1 MSEKFSLKWNDFQSN
16 ISKSFELLRNE
27 EYLQDV
33 TLVSDDDCQ
42 VKAHKLVLSASS
54 SYFKKI
60 FMKNNQSN
68 ILLCLEGTT
77 KNDLQNILAY
87 IYHGEVQIFQ
97 DDLDRFLAIAQRL
110 KLEGL
115 LEESVEQKF
124 EGGKIENTLLEQ
136 GFESQNEMKRR
147 PAPRKRTISRDLTT
161 VEDKITI
168 PMSTEDKAAVNDKIK
183 ESFEKLSS
191 GVFKCNLCGK
201 ICKQSVVIKRH
212 VETHLEGLSYPCQQC
227 GKTFR
232 SAHVLRSHI
241 SQKHK

>member
-136 GFESQNEMKRR
+136 GFESQNGCHMTC
-147 PAPRKRTISRDLTT
+147 PNYDYTSPI
-161 VEDKITI
+161 
-168 PMSTEDKAAVNDKIK
+168 
-183 ESFEKLSS
+183 F
-191 GVFKCNLCGK
+191 
-201 ICKQSVVIKRH
+201 
-212 VETHLEGLSYPCQQC
+212 
-227 GKTFR
+227 
-232 SAHVLRSHI
+232 
-241 SQKHK
+241 